1 MDPELK
7 EILAKRKIFL
17 KRYTPNLFLSLP
29 TSHDPSLFSHHRSL
43 RFCSSSSENEEEEL
57 KLKALLPNM
66 EICGAIE
73 FKMDK
78 KSYRMIPLAK
88 SEDYLYN
95 RQSLKK
101 ARQVSHVS
109 ASQCSP
115 GMPKG

>member
-1 MDPELK
+1 MFAFMHSVNP
-7 EILAKRKIFL
+7 
-17 KRYTPNLFLSLP
+17 
-29 TSHDPSLFSHHRSL
+29 RSL
-43 RFCSSSSENEEEEL
+43 RCCPSGGENEEEEL

-95 RQSLKK
+95 RQSLKR
-101 ARQVSHVS
+101 ARQVGEVN
-109 ASQCSP
+109 A
-115 GMPKG
+115 